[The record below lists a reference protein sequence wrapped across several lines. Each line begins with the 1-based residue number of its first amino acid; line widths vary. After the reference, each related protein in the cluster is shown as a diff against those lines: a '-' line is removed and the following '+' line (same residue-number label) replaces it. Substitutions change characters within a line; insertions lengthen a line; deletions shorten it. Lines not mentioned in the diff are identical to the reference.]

1 MNFSTKTKQEL
12 ADYILAN
19 NPKVNSTMSELQ
31 KSKLPE
37 KPRAELI
44 GLARVTQ
51 NVYEEINFEA
61 KTNQELADYI
71 LANNP
76 KVDWMLSER
85 RKLQFHKRTHAY
97 LVGFA
102 QETQNLYKETNF
114 ETKTNQELADYIL
127 YGNTKACPT
136 MSELRKKSRVE
147 LIDLVQKTQ
156 KFLKRE
162 VMVNTSLMDSEI

>member
-1 MNFSTKTKQEL
+1 MNFSTKTNQEL

-19 NPKVNSTMSELQ
+19 NPKVNLAMSELQ
-31 KSKLPE
+31 KSKLAK

-44 GLARVTQ
+44 NLARVTQ
-51 NVYEEINFEA
+51 NVYKEINFEA

-76 KVDWMLSER
+76 KVDFIMPER
-85 RKLQFHKRTHAY
+85 RKLQFHKRPHAY

-102 QETQNLYKETNF
+102 QETQNLYKEMNF

-127 YGNTKACPT
+127 YGNTEAYPT
-136 MSELRKKSRVE
+136 MSELHKKSRTE
-147 LIDLVQKTQ
+147 LIDLAQETQ

-162 VMVNTSLMDSEI
+162 VMVNTSSMDSEI